1 MGWTMNKYHQVTEAM
16 NGQLMFLFQLLIG
29 KLIQVSLQ
37 KSFKVATSKYMS
49 INIVMAWTQVS

>member
-1 MGWTMNKYHQVTEAM
+1 MKKYHQDKEVM
-16 NGQLMFLFQLLIG
+16 NGQMKVVLNQLLIG

-49 INIVMAWTQVS
+49 MNMLMLAI